1 MYLKKSVI
9 TFLTACTAV
18 TAAAQ
23 ASLSSMVL
31 AELPG
36 IEITKTRTFTAESLY
51 GYMDGGAELY
61 LEYGFDTLV
70 VTEVVSGGKD
80 IKIEFYCMS
89 DAEAAFGIFSVSRFR
104 CNGGPRLT
112 EHQCRSAYQLQLCKG
127 RNYISIINDTGT
139 DAEQK
144 TANEIAANLI
154 RNLADPPFDPVLF
167 FEGGT
172 DDETMKS
179 AVLIRGPLGI
189 YNGIPALIE
198 VLGDVTGYTA
208 LIIRKDQ
215 KTIGSLRF
223 DTPAAA
229 GQFAEGI
236 KSCVTADTSSMNNQS
251 TVSIVS
257 PQQIIVT
264 FY

>member
-1 MYLKKSVI
+1 MLPKKAVI
-9 TFLTACTAV
+9 TLLAACITV

-23 ASLSSMVL
+23 PLQTSKTL
-31 AELPG
+31 ADLPG
-36 IEITKTRTFTAESLY
+36 IEIAKTRTFTAESLY

-61 LEYGFDTLV
+61 LEYGFDTLT

-80 IKIEFYCMS
+80 IKIELYSMS

-127 RNYISIINDTGT
+127 RYYISIINDTGT

-144 TANEIAANLI
+144 TANEIAAYLI
-154 RNLADPPFDPVLF
+154 SNISDPPFDPVLF
-167 FEGGT
+167 FKEGL

-179 AVLIRGPLGI
+179 AVLIRGPLGV
-189 YNGIPALIE
+189 YNGIPALIDP
-198 VLGDVTGYTA
+198 LGDLTGYSA
-208 LIIRKDQ
+208 LIIKRDQ

-229 GQFAEGI
+229 AQFTKGLNG
-236 KSCVTADTSSMNNQS
+236 CMPADTASMNNQS
-251 TVSIVS
+251 AISLIS
-257 PQQIIVT
+257 DQQIIVT
-264 FY
+264 FL

>member
-1 MYLKKSVI
+1 MYLKRTVI
-9 TFLTACTAV
+9 TLFMAYMAV
-18 TAAAQ
+18 AAAAQ
-23 ASLSSMVL
+23 ASLSSIAV
-31 AELPG
+31 AELSG

-51 GYMDGGAELY
+51 GYMNGGAELY

-70 VTEVVSGGKD
+70 VTEVASGDND

-104 CNGGPRLT
+104 CNGGPKLT
-112 EHQCRSAYQLQLCKG
+112 DHQCRSAYQLQFCKG
-127 RNYISIINDTGT
+127 RYYVSIINNTGT

-144 TANEIAANLI
+144 TANEIAAHLI
-154 RNLADPPFDPVLF
+154 RNISDPPFDPVQF
-167 FEGGT
+167 FEGGL

-189 YNGIPALIE
+189 YNGIPLLIDP
-198 VLGDVTGYTA
+198 LGDVTGYSA
-208 LIIRKDQ
+208 FIIRKDN

-229 GQFAEGI
+229 SQFLKGR
-236 KSCVTADTSSMNNQS
+236 KSCVTADSSAMNNQPA
-251 TVSIVS
+251 VSVIT
-257 PQQIIVT
+257 PEHIIVT
-264 FY
+264 F

>member
-1 MYLKKSVI
+1 MYLKRTVV
-9 TFLTACTAV
+9 TFFIGCLAIAAV
-18 TAAAQ
+18 AQ
-23 ASLSSMVL
+23 ASLSSIVL
-31 AELPG
+31 SGLPG

-51 GYMDGGAELY
+51 GYMNGGAELY

-70 VTEVVSGGKD
+70 VTEVTSGKND

-104 CNGGPRLT
+104 CNGGPKLT
-112 EHQCRSAYQLQLCKG
+112 VHQCRSAYQLQFCKG
-127 RNYISIINDTGT
+127 SYYVSIINDTGT

-144 TANEIAANLI
+144 TANEIAGLLI
-154 RNLADPPFDPVLF
+154 RNIAEPPFDPVRF
-167 FEGGT
+167 FEGGL

-189 YNGIPALIE
+189 YNGIPVLIDA
-198 VLGDVTGYTA
+198 LGDLTGYSA

-215 KTIGSLRF
+215 KITGSLRF

-229 GQFAEGI
+229 SQFVNGR
-236 KSCVTADTSSMNNQS
+236 KSCVPADSSAGNNQS
-251 TVSIVS
+251 ADSIVT
-257 PQQIIVT
+257 PEHIIVT
-264 FY
+264 F

>member
-9 TFLTACTAV
+9 TFLVACTAV

-36 IEITKTRTFTAESLY
+36 IETTKTRTFTAESLY

-112 EHQCRSAYQLQLCKG
+112 DHQCRSAYQLQFCKG
-127 RNYISIINDTGT
+127 RYYVSIINDTGT

-154 RNLADPPFDPVLF
+154 RNIADPPFDPVLVF
-167 FEGGT
+167 
-172 DDETMKS
+172 
-179 AVLIRGPLGI
+179 
-189 YNGIPALIE
+189 
-198 VLGDVTGYTA
+198 
-208 LIIRKDQ
+208 
-215 KTIGSLRF
+215 
-223 DTPAAA
+223 
-229 GQFAEGI
+229 
-236 KSCVTADTSSMNNQS
+236 
-251 TVSIVS
+251 
-257 PQQIIVT
+257 
-264 FY
+264 

>member
-1 MYLKKSVI
+1 MYLKRTVI
-9 TFLTACTAV
+9 TFFMSCLAV
-18 TAAAQ
+18 AAVAQ

-31 AELPG
+31 AELSG

-51 GYMDGGAELY
+51 GYMNGGAELY

-104 CNGGPRLT
+104 CNGGPKLT
-112 EHQCRSAYQLQLCKG
+112 DLQCRSAYQLQLCKG
-127 RNYISIINDTGT
+127 RYYMSIINDTGT

-144 TANEIAANLI
+144 TANEIAAYLI
-154 RNLADPPFDPVLF
+154 RTIADPPFDPVQF
-167 FEGGT
+167 FEGGL

-189 YNGIPALIE
+189 YNGIPVLIDA
-198 VLGDVTGYTA
+198 LGDVTGYSA

-215 KTIGSLRF
+215 KITGSLRF
-223 DTPAAA
+223 DTQAAA
-229 GQFAEGI
+229 SQFVKGR
-236 KSCVTADTSSMNNQS
+236 KSCVPADTSSLNNQS
-251 TVSIVS
+251 AISVIS
-257 PQQIIVT
+257 PQQILLT
-264 FY
+264 F

>member
-1 MYLKKSVI
+1 MFPKRTVI
-9 TFLTACTAV
+9 TFLAACLGVA
-18 TAAAQ
+18 AAAQ
-23 ASLSSMVL
+23 ASLPSGIL

-36 IEITKTRTFTAESLY
+36 IETAKSRTFTAESLY
-51 GYMDGGAELY
+51 GYMNGGAELY

-80 IKIEFYCMS
+80 IKIEFYCMR

-112 EHQCRSAYQLQLCKG
+112 DHQCRSAYQLQFCKG
-127 RNYISIINDTGT
+127 RFYVSIINDAGT
-139 DAEQK
+139 EGEQK

-154 RNLADPPFDPVLF
+154 RNIADPSFDPVLF
-167 FEGGT
+167 FNGGM

-189 YNGIPALIE
+189 YNGIPSLIDA
-198 VLGDVTGYTA
+198 LGDVTGYSA

-229 GQFAEGI
+229 SEFIKGI
-236 KSCVTADTSSMNNQS
+236 NSCMPADTSSINNQS
-251 TVSIVS
+251 AVAVIS

-264 FY
+264 F